1 MSKAQNPEGS
11 QQIFRELKV
20 IYCSWRAEYNLTK
33 GERNTEVNEEQNE
46 APLRSSDF
54 ILRVK
59 KEALKDLRQDSFH
72 MYHNPH

>member
-11 QQIFRELKV
+11 QHIFRELKV
-20 IYCSWRAEYNLTK
+20 IYWSWRAEYKLTK

-54 ILRVK
+54 ILRVRK
-59 KEALKDLRQDSFH
+59 RH
-72 MYHNPH
+72 